1 MLSDATYNGE
11 LALSTRF
18 VLLEPVRRRQGG
30 AG

>member
-18 VLLEPVRRRQGG
+18 VLLEPVRRGG